1 MLGEKQLS
9 GKDAARQNLENFMA
23 FHNAVTTQK
32 VLSGQLKHGQANYL
46 SLDNAAKE
54 YVGAVSALVAFANP
68 ASVSHN
74 KAVSEV
80 KHGANGDTALLSR
93 LEQIG
98 RSFGQQI
105 ISTATEIQ
113 KAGLGEGAAVREALH
128 SIAGN
133 SVYDN
138 FVNVGVLARQQYQ
151 KTTLANLLTEAGDA
165 YALPLEN
172 GTTGTNI
179 SRFRFPIERTSGSP
193 KIFNG
198 DVAAQGSLKFDAN
211 QGQVSFLNQFKDAIT
226 IAQPFT
232 ITQGRK
238 DQYAGYEKAASPT
251 LAGIVLQNLYY
262 EAQQTA
268 IMRMLELTL
277 FDGFGANAA
286 YRDDGGDY
294 GLLSTGI
301 QLTLSDSGDATPA
314 LATAAQW
321 AANSTKLVQ
330 VIQNRN
336 YKPATVAAPFPADA
350 DPTNVYKDVLRLF
363 NLYEQ
368 QYVDFQPEKLVLL
381 VPPTT
386 YGAQASYPS
395 GGTFNKNLRELIQS
409 ANSSILR
416 NIVIEESPLM
426 GYRAANQ
433 FGEAGNGCNMFA
445 LVVVGAPPEK
455 KPLIMPAQSVIP
467 QVVASNVNAMSMEY
481 YAQTVTGGLAFRNY
495 GGVFLMKFDVAA

>member
-1 MLGEKQLS
+1 MVSEKQL
-9 GKDAARQNLENFMA
+9 GKKDAARQNLENFMT
-23 FHNAVTTQK
+23 FHNSITTQK
-32 VLSGQLKHGQANYL
+32 VLSGQMKHSEANYL
-46 SLDNAAKE
+46 SLDSVAKE

-68 ASVSHN
+68 ASVNHN
-74 KAVSEV
+74 KASASV
-80 KHGANGDTALLSR
+80 KHGAGGDSSLLSR
-93 LEQIG
+93 LENLG

-105 ISTATEIQ
+105 ISAATDIQ
-113 KAGLGEGAAVREALH
+113 KAGLSEGVAVREALH
-128 SIAGN
+128 SLAGN

-151 KTTLANLLTEAGDA
+151 KMTLSNLLTESGDA

-172 GTTGTNI
+172 GTTGTNV
-179 SRFRFPIERTSGSP
+179 SRFRFPIEKVSGSP

-198 DVAAQGSLKFDAN
+198 DIAAQGSLKFDAN

-232 ITQGRK
+232 ITQGRN
-238 DQYAGYEKAASPT
+238 DQFSGYQKAASPT
-251 LAGIVLQNLYY
+251 LAGIVLQSLYA

-268 IMRMLELTL
+268 IMRTLELVL
-277 FDGFGANAA
+277 FDGFAANAS

-294 GLLSTGI
+294 GLLSTDI
-301 QLTLSDSGDATPA
+301 QLTLADSGAATPA
-314 LATAAQW
+314 IPTAAQW
-321 AANSTKLVQ
+321 AANPTKLVQ

-336 YKPATVAAPFPADA
+336 YKPTTVAAQFPADA

-395 GGTFNKNLRELIQS
+395 GGTFNKNLRELIQT
-409 ANSSILR
+409 ANSSILK

-426 GYRAANQ
+426 GYRATNQ
-433 FGEAGNGCNMFA
+433 YGEAGNGCNMFA
-445 LVVVGAPPEK
+445 LIVVGAPPEK
-455 KPLIMPAQSVIP
+455 KPVIMPAQTVLP

-481 YAQTVTGGLAFRNY
+481 YAQTVTGGLAWRNY
-495 GGVFLMKFDVAA
+495 GGVFLMKFNVAA

>member
-1 MLGEKQLS
+1 MQGEKQLTR
-9 GKDAARQNLENFMA
+9 KDAARQNLENFMA
-23 FHNAVTTQK
+23 FHNAVAKQK
-32 VLSGQLKHGQANYL
+32 VERGELKHSQANYL
-46 SLDNAAKE
+46 SLDNAAAE

-68 ASVSHN
+68 ASVNHN
-74 KAVSEV
+74 KAVAEI
-80 KHGANGDTALLSR
+80 KHGAGGDSTLMAR
-93 LEQIG
+93 LEQVG
-98 RSFGQQI
+98 RTFGKHI
-105 ISTATEIQ
+105 IETATQIQ
-113 KAGLGEGAAVREALH
+113 KVGLGEGAAVREALH

-151 KTTLANLLTEAGDA
+151 RTTLANLLTESGDA
-165 YALPLEN
+165 YTLPLE
-172 GTTGTNI
+172 GSTTGTNI

-198 DVAAQGSLKFDAN
+198 DVAAQGRLKFDAN

-226 IAQPFT
+226 IAEPFT

-238 DQYAGYEKAASPT
+238 DQFAGYEKAASPT

-268 IMRMLELTL
+268 IMRMLELVL
-277 FDGFGANAA
+277 FDGFGPNAS

-294 GLLSTGI
+294 GLLSTGV
-301 QLTLSDSGDATPA
+301 QLTLGDAGAASPA
-314 LATAAQW
+314 IATAAQW
-321 AANSTKLVQ
+321 AANPTKLVQ
-330 VIQNRN
+330 VISNYN
-336 YKPATVAAPFPADA
+336 YKQTVAAPFASNA
-350 DPTNVYKDVLRLF
+350 DPALVYKDVLRLF

-395 GGTFNKNLRELIQS
+395 GGTFNKNLRELIQT

-433 FGEAGNGCNMFA
+433 FGEDGNGCNMFA
-445 LVVVGAPPEK
+445 LIVVGAPPEK
-455 KPLIMPAQSVIP
+455 KPVIMPAQQVIP

-481 YAQTVTGGLAFRNY
+481 YAQMVTGGLAWRNY
-495 GGVFLMKFDVAA
+495 GGVFLMKFDVAP